1 MEYLPE
7 WSVLSTSDSHL
18 SVYTEDHQLYYA
30 HKDNDQAVMMNPNLH
45 YLAGLNE
52 KPPAPERGTSYWLQ
66 LDMKGRVLL
75 IEVYEIVG
83 ESVISVCKK
92 AQKG

>member
-1 MEYLPE
+1 
-7 WSVLSTSDSHL
+7 
-18 SVYTEDHQLYYA
+18 
-30 HKDNDQAVMMNPNLH
+30 MNPNLH
-45 YLAGLNE
+45 YLSGLNE
-52 KPPAPERGTSYWLQ
+52 KAPAPERGTSYWLQ

-83 ESVISVCKK
+83 ECVISVCKK